1 MRELFGVMASDAV
14 SRNNMK
20 LATGALHTSLAEYW
34 KFGLPMC
41 LSHDAHRPI
50 GWNLPVGVHLE
61 PGLARLTAVSLIA
74 ESDEDSQSL
83 ERMYRRRLYDRVL
96 QSAGAYEAQL
106 QTLIGSAARGDEQ
119 LAYLSTPALVG
130 EDLAKRC
137 FPELFAAQDKDGL
150 IPARLLEPVQP
161 GVYRRGPLVLFAH
174 PFFRRSL
181 SRLNNLNLELLS
193 ELMRLAPTPD
203 VLVRVRLDGDAVGLV
218 DQCREPIEM
227 QYWRGPKFTDDLAS
241 IPPGVTRHEADDRQQ
256 LFSLVCRTEFWW
268 QCRRNDALNRWEH
281 IFEAEELREHYTFG
295 SDDLLYGCRYVH
307 SVVTENTKMIEH
319 LDGAIREYTD
329 EGLLERLDKDIAHAG
344 RHTKYTK
351 YWRVDGALSL
361 SAWKT
366 LIYHHFRDNPLA
378 GEYLG
383 MTPRESAEDMTTPPP
398 AALSRAVPHAGAVAG
413 VRAVLSY
420 HHFDEGP
427 CEKDRSLAKLGLV
440 RDGEQEMRFI
450 DAEFIDFLK
459 LASRAGLHIDLPE
472 DVGLLAFEEH
482 YHVFPLIRHRTH
494 AAADETLRVL
504 RSFVSL
510 WQNPE
515 RVLSF
520 SLSVVTDDMEVRLSL
535 LGGCAQLTDWLQR
548 STFPP
553 PTTNECTEWV
563 ATASDYL
570 NNLPPV
576 NDEPSLG
583 SVVKADGIFFLPRVK
598 IPRGWI
604 ERSTPDG
611 SLNLRLEEITVADPE
626 LAELAAAGTIAGTFS
641 GFIIRSTC
649 SRCGAVYRICPCSK
663 YADEDVSEHVEEF
676 DLVSCYWTDRPA

>member
-1 MRELFGVMASDAV
+1 MREFFAVMASDAV
-14 SRNNMK
+14 SRNNLR

-34 KFGLPMC
+34 KFGLPM
-41 LSHDAHRPI
+41 LFSHDAHRPI

-74 ESDEDSQSL
+74 ESDVDSQSL
-83 ERMYRRRLYDRVL
+83 ERAYRRRLYDRVQ
-96 QSAGAYEAQL
+96 QSAGAHEARL
-106 QTLIGSAARGDEQ
+106 QTLIGAAARGDEE

-130 EDLAKRC
+130 ADLAKRC
-137 FPELFAAQDKDGL
+137 FPDLFAEQDKDGL
-150 IPARLLEPVQP
+150 IPARSLEPIQP
-161 GVYRRGPLVLFAH
+161 GVYRRGPLVVFAH

-193 ELMRLAPTPD
+193 ELERLAPKSD
-203 VLVRVRLDGDAVGLV
+203 VLVRVRLDGDAVGLA

-241 IPPGVTRHEADDRQQ
+241 IPPGVTQHEADDRQR

-268 QCRRNDALNRWEH
+268 QSRRNDILNRQEH

-307 SVVTENTKMIEH
+307 SIISENAKIIEH

-351 YWRVDGALSL
+351 YWRADGALSL

-366 LIYHHFRDNPLA
+366 LVYHHFRDNPLA
-378 GEYLG
+378 SEYLG
-383 MTPRESAEDMTTPPP
+383 MTPRESADDITTAPP
-398 AALSRAVPHAGAVAG
+398 AALSRAVPHAGAIAG

-420 HHFDEGP
+420 HSLDEAL
-427 CEKDRSLAKLGLV
+427 CEKDRCLAKLGFV
-440 RDGEQEMRFI
+440 RDGERETRFV

-459 LASRAGLHIDLPE
+459 LATRAGLHIDIP
-472 DVGLLAFEEH
+472 DNVGLLAFEEH

-494 AAADETLRVL
+494 AAADETLEVL

-515 RVLSF
+515 RVLSI
-520 SLSVVTDDMEVRLSL
+520 SLSVITDDMEVRLSL
-535 LGGCAQLTDWLQR
+535 LGGCARLADWLER
-548 STFPP
+548 FTFPP
-553 PTTNECTEWV
+553 QTTNERTEWV
-563 ATASDYL
+563 AAVSDYL
-570 NNLPPV
+570 NRLPPV

-583 SVVKADGIFFLPRVK
+583 SVIKADGIFFLPRVK
-598 IPRGWI
+598 IPREWI
-604 ERSTPDG
+604 QRSTPEG
-611 SLNLRLEEITVADPE
+611 RLNLRLERVKDADPD
-626 LAELAAAGTIAGTFS
+626 LAELALAGKIAGTFS
-641 GFIIRSTC
+641 GFIFRSTC
-649 SRCGAVYRICPCSK
+649 SRCGSVYRTCPCSK
-663 YADEDVSEHVEEF
+663 YADEDVCERVEEF